1 MRVMRIFPQRTDR
14 DSESDAFELGVSMI
28 EFALALPI
36 FFLIVFG
43 FFDVARYWQA
53 KAALQQAA
61 WEGVNEFAINR
72 DIKKLG
78 STDPD
83 DTEKYQAA
91 YDSIRTQ
98 IRARAAQLA
107 LSAGGNIEKI
117 DEVIPSMPPSS
128 AELYKVPVEIT
139 ILADFH
145 GTFLPI
151 SMKVRSKTSGYI
163 ETFRTTSQPLI
174 TDCWGH
180 PFDETDPPGS
190 EDYGEG
196 CPCNNGGSIYTDY
209 DSDGQEIKKCAC
221 SSENYTQY
229 GTVPQTGPDGS
240 VSCGCPDGKVRVET
254 FTDVPQFSS
263 EQNQGMKNE
272 RAICCPPG
280 SPASCPAGQ
289 LRQMYVTNDPN
300 SPTACACA
308 CAAGATADGN
318 GTCQCDNPL
327 KKYYGSDTYGVC
339 YCKPDLPSCGHGHR
353 DPTTCECIC
362 DYQFV
367 KDANGLCYCDKSPA
381 YCRAIDPN
389 LAYGGG
395 QCRCFYCDAGKTA
408 QPDNN
413 GCHCLNQADPC
424 PDPNMSRN
432 GNDCNC
438 YCNSPLWNSNGKC
451 CPQYTTNMSGIC
463 CPNEATNS
471 GGVCVCPTGKHLSA
485 DGTKCECDLT
495 CTNGFTISNPSG
507 GSCSCVCSGSR
518 ETVSSGGTN
527 YCSPQTQD
535 CKATC
540 TFTADGSCSNCP
552 PG

>member
-1 MRVMRIFPQRTDR
+1 
-14 DSESDAFELGVSMI
+14 MI

-78 STDPD
+78 STNPD
-83 DTEKYQAA
+83 DTAKYQAA

-128 AELYKVPVEIT
+128 TELYKVPVEIA
-139 ILADFH
+139 ILAEFR

-151 SMKVRSKTSGYI
+151 TMKIRSKTSGYV

-174 TDCWGH
+174 TDCNGQA
-180 PFDETDPPGS
+180 FDGSVPPGG

-196 CPCNNGGSIYTDY
+196 CPCNNGGVI
-209 DSDGQEIKKCAC
+209 
-221 SSENYTQY
+221 
-229 GTVPQTGPDGS
+229 GTVFSDEGEDVKECLCSGEWYGSGFGTEEQTAADGS
-240 VSCGCPDGKVRVET
+240 KSCGCPNGKVRMENY
-254 FTDVPQFSS
+254 TDYPTLSAD
-263 EQNQGMKNE
+263 QNQGHRNE
-272 RAICCPPG
+272 RALCCPPG
-280 SPASCPAGQ
+280 SPTSCPPGQ
-289 LRQMYVTNDPN
+289 VRQMFSDNNPD
-300 SPTACACA
+300 SPTACACT
-308 CAAGATADGN
+308 CAAGATPDGT
-318 GTCQCDNPL
+318 GTCKCDNPL
-327 KKYYGSDTYGVC
+327 KQYYGSDTYGQC
-339 YCKPDLPSCGHGHR
+339 YCRTDLPSCGQGYR

-362 DYQFV
+362 NYQFV
-367 KDANGLCYCDKSPA
+367 KNEAGTCYCNKNPA
-381 YCRAIDPN
+381 YCKAIDPN

-395 QCRCFYCDAGKTA
+395 QCRCFYCDASKTT

-413 GCHCLNQADPC
+413 GCHCLNAADPC
-424 PDPNMSRN
+424 PDPNMTRN
-432 GNDCNC
+432 GNTCNC
-438 YCNSPLWNSNGKC
+438 ACPWNLPISNGKC
-451 CPQYTTNMSGIC
+451 CPFNTTNVSGVC
-463 CPNEATNS
+463 CPNEAVGN
-471 GGVCVCPTGKHLSA
+471 GGTTCACPSGKHLSD

-495 CTNGFTISNPSG
+495 CSNGYSVQNPPNAP
-507 GSCSCVCSGSR
+507 CSCQCAAGR
-518 ETVSSGGTN
+518 EEIAGTS
-527 YCSPQTQD
+527 YCSPTGSD

-540 TFTADGSCSNCP
+540 TFTPDGSCSNCP